1 MPKQPSGFRARA
13 PAANRDDVLHI
24 LGRIDNAKI
33 IEILALRPSFAD
45 LEQEVICAA
54 GGGDVLARSGRP
66 VGRIVADIVDTLT
79 ADEEEPRRPV
89 RILSSTNTI

>member
-24 LGRIDNAKI
+24 LGGIDDAKI
-33 IEILALRPSFAD
+33 IEILALRTSFAD

-54 GGGDVLARSGRP
+54 GGGDVLARSGVRW
-66 VGRIVADIVDTLT
+66 VA
-79 ADEEEPRRPV
+79 
-89 RILSSTNTI
+89 SSQTSSISSPPTRKSPTVPLASRAAP